1 MNIAQQ
7 MLPDNCLR
15 IRRLVVFAEDDWE
28 MIGDVFDEH
37 QFRALFV
44 GLLVRS
50 YCNWLRSKG
59 ITTKEERE
67 ASGLT
72 IEDFIKQ
79 AKSIATD
86 VAKEDEQTLTKLQS

>member
-1 MNIAQQ
+1 MNISQK

-15 IRRLVVFAEDDWE
+15 IRRLVVFAEDDWQL
-28 MIGDVFDEH
+28 IGDVFDEH

-44 GLLVRS
+44 GVLVRS
-50 YCNWLRSKG
+50 YCNWLRDKG

-72 IEDFIKQ
+72 IDDFITQ
-79 AKSIATD
+79 AKS
-86 VAKEDEQTLTKLQS
+86 VSKGSSEQELQKRRFLK

>member
-28 MIGDVFDEH
+28 MIGEVFDEH

-44 GLLVRS
+44 GVLVRG

-59 ITTKEERE
+59 ITDKESRE

-72 IEDFIKQ
+72 IEDFIAHAKQ
-79 AKSIATD
+79 IEMPTAS
-86 VAKEDEQTLTKLQS
+86 EKLQKENFQL